1 MNLKQ
6 ANDLIF
12 LFRKEGNDL
21 LAPYSNQIEI
31 LKENDP
37 LEISHESL
45 IRNWIRLK
53 KWVVLDT
60 QDYQTFQDL
69 KGQSSKWEENQR
81 SNNYLLGIGPL
92 DYFDKWFKITNPS
105 VFWIMKYEQLKNSE
119 VNIKDSISGTLEQIK
134 LIQCY

>member
-1 MNLKQ
+1 MKSLAKMDNGKGVRYKVIFGELVSNLKYPMNLQQ

-69 KGQSSKWEENQR
+69 KGQSSKWEEN
-81 SNNYLLGIGPL
+81 
-92 DYFDKWFKITNPS
+92 
-105 VFWIMKYEQLKNSE
+105 
-119 VNIKDSISGTLEQIK
+119 
-134 LIQCY
+134 